1 MSRFVNT
8 VKAPRRGILLDCE
21 IFADGSRHYLNEGPD
36 VVDEGAGEQHV
47 DDDQHD
53 EAEDVQ
59 GQAAELLVLHNI
71 VFRNNQYI
79 IIIIIRQNLQ
89 GAAGGQAE
97 LLD

>member
-1 MSRFVNT
+1 MV
-8 VKAPRRGILLDCE
+8 V
-21 IFADGSRHYLNEGPD
+21 IFSLKRPLVAAFMYNFTDGCPHHYLNEGPD

-59 GQAAELLVLHNI
+59 GQAAELLVLRSI
-71 VFRNNQYI
+71 VSTTINI

>member
-1 MSRFVNT
+1 MYKFT
-8 VKAPRRGILLDCE
+8 
-21 IFADGSRHYLNEGPD
+21 DGCPHHYLNEGPD

-59 GQAAELLVLHNI
+59 GQAAELLVLHSI
-71 VFRNNQYI
+71 VSHNNH
-79 IIIIIRQNLQ
+79 IIIIRQNLE

>member
-1 MSRFVNT
+1 MSTGRFVNT

-59 GQAAELLVLHNI
+59 GQAAELLVLRSI
-71 VFRNNQYI
+71 VFHNNQY
-79 IIIIIRQNLQ
+79 IIIRQNLQ

>member
-1 MSRFVNT
+1 MSLPF
-8 VKAPRRGILLDCE
+8 
-21 IFADGSRHYLNEGPD
+21 HYLNEGPD

-59 GQAAELLVLHNI
+59 GQAAELLVLHTLCPTTIN
-71 VFRNNQYI
+71 
-79 IIIIIRQNLQ
+79 IIIIRQNLE

>member
-1 MSRFVNT
+1 MYKFT
-8 VKAPRRGILLDCE
+8 
-21 IFADGSRHYLNEGPD
+21 DGCPHHYLNEGPD

-71 VFRNNQYI
+71 VYTTII

>member
-1 MSRFVNT
+1 MV
-8 VKAPRRGILLDCE
+8 V
-21 IFADGSRHYLNEGPD
+21 IFSLKRPLVAAFMYNFTDGCPHHYLNEGPD

-71 VFRNNQYI
+71 VSHNNQYI